1 MGQQDLRRNRA
12 QQQRNQTTLLH
23 GRSRSGGGRGGGGS
37 GSGNGGRFSVCSSW
51 FDVRVLYA
59 RVAFCAVEEAPEL
72 LTIWFPPRGIDIALE
87 VNGGRVAPSEE
98 ACIALRRDRLD
109 LESEEVTFVSTDNL
123 RTSGS
128 LAFEIYH
135 RHDFLVSGCL
145 KQSVISSHDSSS
157 FCEGGMPGIRKLGW
171 RMECSCEAGSS
182 KCSFVRVQ
190 QHHLRSPPPPPSPSP
205 SSSSSSSSSLTT
217 LMEVCVVGRY
227 IGSPV
232 ILTQTVQLNARRS
245 RLRCTVLDVIP
256 EDEECCGAA
265 TPTPKNRCFGSGG
278 GGGGGVPR
286 ECFVT
291 DQQQQQLG
299 ENFPEAAEVSV
310 SAVKSRDGDDGVDRD
325 DDDDEEFRKLYE
337 SDYEEN
343 GDVSWFNAG
352 VRVGV
357 GIGLGMCLGVGLGVG
372 LMVRTYNATARSF
385 RRGLL

>member
-256 EDEECCGAA
+256 EDEEC
-265 TPTPKNRCFGSGG
+265 S
-278 GGGGGVPR
+278 
-286 ECFVT
+286 
-291 DQQQQQLG
+291 
-299 ENFPEAAEVSV
+299 
-310 SAVKSRDGDDGVDRD
+310 VKSRDGDDGVDRD